1 MLLLIKQS
9 EIDKAR
15 TRRLYE
21 AYKAKSDLSL
31 AEAMALDFCGGEGVP
46 DLVIV
51 KDYPF
56 TPDQIHHPDF

>member
-15 TRRLYE
+15 TGRHYE
-21 AYKAKSDLSL
+21 AYKTESDLNI

-51 KDYPF
+51 EDYPF